1 VTPRFVRVQRMTRK
15 WGSCSARGTI
25 TLAADLTE
33 QDRHFQDFV
42 VAHEL
47 LHLRV
52 PNHGRLFKALMTACA
67 ELAVI
72 SMSSAV
78 KDPAQCPNRPVGKI
92 IDESLAQS
100 PSRPS
105 MNWESEQLKIG
116 FDRRP
121 SPPIASAIRRALR
134 CLAGQFWPSNEM
146 ASPEANRAKNPGL
159 AAVRD
164 SMDDLPKPKLLHSN
178 FGDFWLSLERVLDAA
193 SKKVADTEH
202 LPIPQP

>member
-1 VTPRFVRVQRMTRK
+1 VLNHYLYECQHGYHYHLNQCANLRDSQHAHKSCRDQAVVVDLGMVDAWASKLKVTPRFVRVQRMTRK

-72 SMSSAV
+72 RCHPRSKTLRNAPTGRSARSLMN
-78 KDPAQCPNRPVGKI
+78 PWRNRHRG
-92 IDESLAQS
+92 
-100 PSRPS
+100 
-105 MNWESEQLKIG
+105 
-116 FDRRP
+116 RR
-121 SPPIASAIRRALR
+121 
-134 CLAGQFWPSNEM
+134 
-146 ASPEANRAKNPGL
+146 
-159 AAVRD
+159 
-164 SMDDLPKPKLLHSN
+164 
-178 FGDFWLSLERVLDAA
+178 
-193 SKKVADTEH
+193 
-202 LPIPQP
+202 